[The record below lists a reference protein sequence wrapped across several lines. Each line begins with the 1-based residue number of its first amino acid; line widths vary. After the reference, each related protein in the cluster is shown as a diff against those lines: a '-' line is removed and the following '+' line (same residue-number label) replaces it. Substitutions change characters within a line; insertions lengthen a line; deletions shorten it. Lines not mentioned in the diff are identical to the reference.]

1 LGGNRNTILKTKL
14 DTIER
19 FQAIITG
26 HRKGSEKELKQL
38 ERYQY
43 CHVIV
48 CHGYTKIT
56 AANRLMKKE
65 ESEGRTISFSQAAK
79 LVKESLEILGHADE
93 TVKAGL
99 KYAAYENLM
108 RLAKKAEAK
117 QDYSTARLLINDANK
132 LMGLDQV
139 TDGGVENPQD
149 YMQPDSFMITDNPK
163 FLDVANKMIEVEW
176 EEANVVKEDD
186 YDEEAD

>member
-1 LGGNRNTILKTKL
+1 LKTKL
-14 DTIER
+14 DTTER

-65 ESEGRTISFSQAAK
+65 ESEGRNISFSQAAK

-93 TVKAGL
+93 TIKAGL

-108 RLAKKAEAK
+108 RLAKKAEQK

-132 LMGLDQV
+132 LMGLDQI

-176 EEANVVKEDD
+176 EEANIVKEDD

>member
-1 LGGNRNTILKTKL
+1 MEGNRNTNLKTKL

-26 HRKGSEKELKQL
+26 HRKGTEKELKQL

-48 CHGYTKIT
+48 CHGYTKIV
-56 AANRLMKKE
+56 AAKRLIKKE
-65 ESEGRTISFSQAAK
+65 ISEGRTISFSQAAK

-108 RLAKKAEAK
+108 RLAKKAEK
-117 QDYSTARLLINDANK
+117 KCDYATARLLINDANK
-132 LMGLDQV
+132 LMGLDQI
-139 TDGGVENPQD
+139 TDGGLENPDD
-149 YMQPDSFMITDNPK
+149 YMNPDGFFLTDNPK
-163 FLDVANKMIEVEW
+163 FLDVANKMIEAEW
-176 EEANVVKEDD
+176 EEAKVVN
-186 YDEEAD
+186 DEEDEEED

>member
-1 LGGNRNTILKTKL
+1 MEGNRNTPLKTKL

-26 HRKGSEKELKQL
+26 DRKGTEKELKQL

-48 CHGYTKIT
+48 CHGYTKIV
-56 AANRLMKKE
+56 AAKRLIKKE
-65 ESEGRTISFSQAAK
+65 TSEGKTISFSQAAK
-79 LVKESLEILGHADE
+79 LVKESLEILGQATE
-93 TVKAGL
+93 SIKQGL

-108 RLAKKAEAK
+108 RLAKKAEK
-117 QDYSTARLLINDANK
+117 KSDYATARLLIADANK
-132 LMGLDQV
+132 LMGLDQI

-149 YMQPDSFMITDNPK
+149 YMQPEAFMITTNPK

-176 EEANVVKEDD
+176 EEAQVIIDEDD
-186 YDEEAD
+186 EEEND

>member
-1 LGGNRNTILKTKL
+1 MKTKL

-176 EEANVVKEDD
+176 EEANVVKEEEED
-186 YDEEAD
+186 DEEAD